1 MIFGEVKIMIYPNL
15 WRALVIVLCMLLSIT
30 GLHAETTL
38 RIASPLVA
46 PDSDNPYRALSL
58 PSSIS
63 SQVMYDPLVVI
74 GRDGKVAPWLLTA
87 WDSEGS
93 KVWRLTLRQGVTFS
107 NGVPLAADAIVG
119 SVMDMQTPKGRAWT
133 VGSSLANI
141 DRAEALS
148 GDTVSIILKR
158 PDPMFPWRMAIWRLP
173 EPESWK
179 TRKGDPSQPS
189 AANTGP
195 FSMVERGEARLV
207 YDANPYAW
215 NKPAADHLELIHL
228 PDQTARLQAMNADA
242 IDIALQMG
250 TGDRE
255 LIESIG
261 GQMFERRTTRV
272 MYMTFTKEHVPESN
286 PVHDVRVRLALNYGV
301 NRQRISELLLDGRGK
316 MQGQLVLPGAPGYVE
331 ELKSFPYDPEK
342 AKALLKEAGYEDGL
356 ALSIR
361 FAPAGADDMVVY
373 QQAAQDLRQIG
384 VKLDLLNAAV
394 SEMTRMMFAG
404 DFRAD
409 MFGNFGRGLDPLG
422 DFRYRSCI
430 GQTGKYPP
438 YFCDK
443 VSLGFVRKAQQ
454 ATSIEEVD
462 ALMQQVTRQ
471 EYNNPP
477 GIFLWPGIMVDALST
492 SVVSADGYG
501 DYYDYIPYHAIKIAD

>member
-1 MIFGEVKIMIYPNL
+1 MIYANL
-15 WRALVIVLCMLLSIT
+15 LRALFIGFCMLLSST
-30 GLHAETTL
+30 VLHAETTL
-38 RIASPLVA
+38 RLASPLVA

-58 PSSIS
+58 PSSVS
-63 SQVMYDPLVVI
+63 TQVMYDPLVVI
-74 GRDGKVAPWLLTA
+74 GRDGKVAPWLITA
-87 WDSEGS
+87 WDSDGS
-93 KVWRLTLRQGVTFS
+93 KVWRLAIRQGVRFS
-107 NGVPLAADAIVG
+107 NGVPLTADAIVG
-119 SVMDMQTPKGRAWT
+119 SVIDMKTPKGRAWT

-148 GDTVSIILKR
+148 DDTVSIILKR

-189 AANTGP
+189 AASTGP
-195 FSMVERGEARLV
+195 FSMVKRGEARLV

-261 GQMFERRTTRV
+261 GQMFERVTTRV
-272 MYMTFTKEHVPESN
+272 MYMTFAKEHLPEDN
-286 PVHDVRVRLALNYGV
+286 PVHDPRVRQALNYGV
-301 NRQRISELLLDGRGK
+301 NRQRISDLLLDGRGK
-316 MQGQLVLPGAPGYVE
+316 LLGQLVLPGAPGHAADI
-331 ELKSFPYDPEK
+331 KSYPFDPEK
-342 AKALLKEAGYEDGL
+342 AKALLKEAGYGDGL
-356 ALSIR
+356 DLSIR
-361 FAPAGADDMVVY
+361 FAPAGADQVVVF
-373 QQAAQDLRQIG
+373 QQAAEDLRQVG
-384 VKLDLLNAAV
+384 VNLSLLTTAV
-394 SEMTRMMFAG
+394 GEMTRMMFSG

-438 YFCDK
+438 YFCDE
-443 VSLGFVRKAQQ
+443 VSLGFIRQAQQ
-454 ATSIEEVD
+454 ANSIEEVD

-477 GIFLWPGIMVDALST
+477 GVFLWPGIMVDALGA